1 MKNKWLKIIAIIV
14 VVGMITAPAFA
25 MAPVADPPPPAPDPP
40 PEPDPS
46 PAITAPRS
54 NPEGCT
60 SGCFTGV
67 EADKQMRAV
76 TGYITPIEE
85 KLPVVEEKPP
95 KVEEPTPKPIPV
107 RELLRSFEDSSM

>member
-1 MKNKWLKIIAIIV
+1 MKNKWLKIIAIIIAA
-14 VVGMITAPAFA
+14 GMITAPAFA
-25 MAPVADPPPPAPDPP
+25 FAPVADPPPPAPDPP
-40 PEPDPS
+40 

-76 TGYITPIEE
+76 TGYIAPIEE